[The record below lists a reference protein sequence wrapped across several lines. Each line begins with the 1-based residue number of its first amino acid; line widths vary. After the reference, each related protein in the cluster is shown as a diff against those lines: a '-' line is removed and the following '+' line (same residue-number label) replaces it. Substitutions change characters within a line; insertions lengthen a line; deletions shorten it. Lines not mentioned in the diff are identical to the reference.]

1 MLYNIPK
8 GWSPINQQYIAECR
22 ILGRTPMN
30 KQAEITEQTKQ
41 NLIEAFWSI
50 YLTKRIEK
58 ITVKEITNKA
68 GYNRGTFYEYFQ
80 DIYEVL
86 EVIENL
92 ALPTLDE
99 LPPLIDVN
107 TNSPTFINSFMELYQ
122 EKYKY
127 YNHLLGDNGDPAFQ
141 HKLKNSLKTS
151 IIQAFQNK
159 GNIDLVEIDLML
171 EYILSGMIGI
181 LIYMFQQKPNLPE
194 EKIVSLQYNLMHG
207 DMVNKLQR
215 MMK

>member
-1 MLYNIPK
+1 MH
-8 GWSPINQQYIAECR
+8 
-22 ILGRTPMN
+22 
-30 KQAEITEQTKQ
+30 KQAEKTEQTRQ

-50 YLTKRIEK
+50 YLAKRIEK

-80 DIYEVL
+80 DVYEVL

-92 ALPTLDE
+92 SLPTIDE
-99 LPPLIDVN
+99 LPPLNKVN
-107 TNSPTFINSFMELYQ
+107 TNSPSFINSFMDLYQ
-122 EKYKY
+122 VKYKY

-141 HKLKNSLKTS
+141 RKLKNSLKSS
-151 IIQAFQNK
+151 IIRAFKNK
-159 GNIDLVEIDLML
+159 ENIDLVEIDFIL

-181 LIYMFQQKPNLPE
+181 LLYIFQQTPNLSE
-194 EKIVSLQYNLMHG
+194 DKIVSLQNTLMQG

-215 MMK
+215 MME